1 MRFVVTL
8 AAIGF
13 ALLAFGGE
21 ASAGSDTNAA
31 NSPTEPR
38 LTFQWWNYYAPSLHE
53 NSDDAENGL
62 GRILIPFKVDGIQQI
77 FHIFPPV
84 VTDPNANIGPRT
96 GLGDIQL
103 FNFTLTKY
111 ELNQSQTLTAG
122 IGPLLALPTATS
134 SNFGPR
140 VLQGGVAGI
149 LEARLS
155 WGIVGVL
162 ATYQHTLWGAGSE
175 QATVQPILYY
185 NLPRG
190 FYLRSDA
197 IMQFNTYSHTTV
209 VPVGAGLGRVFHPPG
224 GYLLNAYAEA
234 QPSAYRD
241 GAGAPNFQVYTG
253 IQIQFPLS
261 FTSNWEF

>member
-1 MRFVVTL
+1 VRFVVTL

-185 NLPRG
+185 NLPWG
-190 FYLRSDA
+190 FYLRSGCHHA
-197 IMQFNTYSHTTV
+197 VQHLQ
-209 VPVGAGLGRVFHPPG
+209 PHKCCPRWGRLRQGV
-224 GYLLNAYAEA
+224 
-234 QPSAYRD
+234 PSAWRLPVERLCRSPTLRLSRR
-241 GAGAPNFQVYTG
+241 GGRAQLPGLHRHPNTV
-253 IQIQFPLS
+253 PA
-261 FTSNWEF
+261 